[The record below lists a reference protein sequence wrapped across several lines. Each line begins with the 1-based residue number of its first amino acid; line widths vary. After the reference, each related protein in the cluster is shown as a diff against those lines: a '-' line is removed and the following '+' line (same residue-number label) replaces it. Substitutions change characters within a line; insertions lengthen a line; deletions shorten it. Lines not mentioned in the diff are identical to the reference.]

1 MRSGIIIMIF
11 TILLYF
17 VLFLLF
23 PDKTEIALFKS
34 IHLFEKLL
42 LVLGV
47 IFIFMVINNMFITK
61 EKIQKYFSNSLKG
74 YFISIFASFIAMG
87 PTYAWYPLLENLKEK
102 GIRESLLIVFL
113 FARSIKIVWLP
124 MMILFFGLKYTI
136 LFVLVVSIF
145 SILQGFIY
153 RWFFE
158 K

>member
-1 MRSGIIIMIF
+1 
-11 TILLYF
+11 
-17 VLFLLF
+17 
-23 PDKTEIALFKS
+23 
-34 IHLFEKLL
+34 
-42 LVLGV
+42 
-47 IFIFMVINNMFITK
+47 MF
-61 EKIQKYFSNSLKG
+61 S
-74 YFISIFASFIAMG
+74 SFIAMG